1 MLQVYDQIKR
11 MANAVV
17 DAWDDTNHLLR
28 TSATIDVTT
37 VDIAQEVGG
46 NLEAAATVLGAKTG
60 AALDADG
67 TGTIQQY
74 LRGLLKA
81 FLARIPTLGQQTA
94 AGSVSVTLA
103 TDSSLRTGLVPTL
116 GTIVYF
122 AVSGT
127 SADSGTIAT
136 AGTYELEANVACYY
150 RVNAATAGSA
160 AVAATA
166 PARLLMAGERRQVA
180 VGANGA
186 IVAITTGGGG
196 VLGYGLV
203 S

>member
-37 VDIAQEVGG
+37 VDIAQEAGG

-81 FLARIPTLGQQTA
+81 FLARIPTLGPQTA
-94 AGSVSVTLA
+94 AGSVSVTPAVDAVATIMAAVVMDQNRLSSVVDLRGKSFWHVDLA
-103 TDSSLRTGLVPTL
+103 AASATTSAARRQVRTRTRMSGSRTMGTSLRLKPSPT
-116 GTIVYF
+116 TRP
-122 AVSGT
+122 AQAQRRHTRQS
-127 SADSGTIAT
+127 S
-136 AGTYELEANVACYY
+136 
-150 RVNAATAGSA
+150 
-160 AVAATA
+160 VAATISA
-166 PARLLMAGERRQVA
+166 TVP
-180 VGANGA
+180 
-186 IVAITTGGGG
+186 
-196 VLGYGLV
+196 